1 VDVFYLKSFHDLSTC
16 RVSGMGVGSIPWT
29 AMIQYASWYGLE
41 KDVTEAFVDI
51 MRAMDN
57 AFIKY
62 QSDKTA
68 TPKPKAS
75 T

>member
-1 VDVFYLKSFHDLSTC
+1 
-16 RVSGMGVGSIPWT
+16 MGVGSIPWT

>member
-1 VDVFYLKSFHDLSTC
+1 
-16 RVSGMGVGSIPWT
+16 MGVGSIPWT

-62 QSDKTA
+62 QSDNTA
-68 TPKPKAS
+68 TPKAS